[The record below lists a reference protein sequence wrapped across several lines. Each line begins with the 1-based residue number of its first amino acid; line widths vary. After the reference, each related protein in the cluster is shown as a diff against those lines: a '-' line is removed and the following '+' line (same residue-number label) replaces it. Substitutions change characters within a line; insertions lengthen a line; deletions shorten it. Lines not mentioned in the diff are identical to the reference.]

1 VSSPQIDESV
11 ISALRSER
19 VGAPVERESDG
30 PALSVVSSSIEP
42 SPAVRLR
49 ARVRGALQFCCR
61 RRHLAVTIPLAL
73 LVGLVLSLVNQGGM
87 LFNGQI
93 DLGMCVMCA
102 TDVLVAFLALNVLL
116 VAVVLWPARE
126 RG

>member
-1 VSSPQIDESV
+1 VP
-11 ISALRSER
+11 A
-19 VGAPVERESDG
+19 ERESDR
-30 PALSVVSSSIEP
+30 PALSVVSSSVEP
-42 SPAVRLR
+42 FSAARLR

-61 RRHLAVTIPLAL
+61 RRQLAVTIPLAL

-93 DLGMCVMCA
+93 DVGMCVMCA
-102 TDVLVAFLALNVLL
+102 TDFLVPFLALNVLL

-126 RG
+126 RR